1 MKNRN
6 SIYKNLQGVSMGIM
20 AACLALTACDKD
32 KEFTPAM
39 PEAKLINSIT
49 FDVSPTLPLAIG
61 MDSMIV
67 CKVEAPEELEDRTI
81 LWRSTDEAVARVSQ
95 DGTITGVAE
104 GTAVIS
110 ATPPIGFGVTA
121 SVTVTVIP
129 QIIKAESVTLVNP
142 REGEVIFETD
152 RLQFKAQILPANHTY
167 SYLTWGSSD
176 ENVATVS
183 KDGLVTCGKAGTT
196 TIKAYTHDHS
206 EVVGSYELTVVEYIP
221 VENVEVKPYT
231 DPVCISMGAINLDV
245 TYTPADATLGSVTW
259 TSSNEEVATVDLDF
273 YWFL

>member
-81 LWRSTDEAVARVSQ
+81 LWRSTDEAVAACVSRRYNYRRGGRYGGYQ
-95 DGTITGVAE
+95 CHSSYRFWGY
-104 GTAVIS
+104 
-110 ATPPIGFGVTA
+110 GFG
-121 SVTVTVIP
+121 
-129 QIIKAESVTLVNP
+129 
-142 REGEVIFETD
+142 D
-152 RLQFKAQILPANHTY
+152 CHC
-167 SYLTWGSSD
+167 D
-176 ENVATVS
+176 
-183 KDGLVTCGKAGTT
+183 
-196 TIKAYTHDHS
+196 
-206 EVVGSYELTVVEYIP
+206 
-221 VENVEVKPYT
+221 
-231 DPVCISMGAINLDV
+231 
-245 TYTPADATLGSVTW
+245 
-259 TSSNEEVATVDLDF
+259 SSN
-273 YWFL
+273 Y